1 MTRLSRPARAAWWT
15 FGLAVLTFVYLPL
28 LVVAVNSVNADQTFA
43 WPPSGFT
50 LQWWSRAAAA
60 SGPRE
65 ALLTSL
71 VAGLGATALALVLG
85 TLLALALAR
94 YDFFGQTAVNL
105 LVILPIALP
114 GIITGIALR
123 SALNLAEIPFSF
135 WTSPVS

>member
-28 LVVAVNSVNADQTFA
+28 LVVAVISVNADQTFA

-71 VAGLGATALALVLG
+71 EEQPNLGIRRSLRAQDLPDA
-85 TLLALALAR
+85 AR
-94 YDFFGQTAVNL
+94 DY
-105 LVILPIALP
+105 
-114 GIITGIALR
+114 LR
-123 SALNLAEIPFSF
+123 PRARPAYFPQAERPAAD
-135 WTSPVS
+135 